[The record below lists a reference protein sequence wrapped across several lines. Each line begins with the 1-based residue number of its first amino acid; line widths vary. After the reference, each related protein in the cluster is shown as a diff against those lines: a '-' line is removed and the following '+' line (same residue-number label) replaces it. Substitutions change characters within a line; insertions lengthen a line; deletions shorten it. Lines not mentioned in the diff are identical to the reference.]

1 MFGKTINVP
10 ASQAGD
16 MEHAMSPLWDWV
28 KLTQRNVP
36 AAGWETLL
44 KQSQRP
50 FPMVGRHCLK

>member
-1 MFGKTINVP
+1 MVGKTINVP

-36 AAGWETLL
+36 AAGWETFGTRNVP
-44 KQSQRP
+44 SRWSGD
-50 FPMVGRHCLK
+50 VA